1 MASAVAAARMLSVV
15 MLSVDLMHVSELVIA
30 SARADIPCPD
40 SNGLNDARRWV
51 LAAGVSCEG
60 DGLGHKK
67 YGESLLDML
76 SPSNKKNTN
85 WR

>member
-1 MASAVAAARMLSVV
+1 MASAVVAPRMLSVV
-15 MLSVDLMHVSELVIA
+15 TLSVDLMDVSELVIA

-60 DGLGHKK
+60 DGLGGLACCKFAAC
-67 YGESLLDML
+67 
-76 SPSNKKNTN
+76 
-85 WR
+85 

>member
-1 MASAVAAARMLSVV
+1 MASAVVAPRMLSVV
-15 MLSVDLMHVSELVIA
+15 TLSVDLMDVSELVIA
-30 SARADIPCPD
+30 SARADIPRPD
-40 SNGLNDARRWV
+40 SNALNDARRWV

-67 YGESLLDML
+67 YGESLLCYR
-76 SPSNKKNTN
+76 PPIKKNTN